1 MKTTRKRRRAKQAAP
16 QDISEK
22 LLHPITEEEADII
35 LSDPELQAE
44 SKRTGIDL
52 GLLVNDMRL
61 TVTERLKQLRAAA
74 RFVQAFREA
83 GRKAGLQ

>member
-1 MKTTRKRRRAKQAAP
+1 MAGKWESSLDPAQLP
-16 QDISEK
+16 PDISEK
-22 LLHPITEEEADII
+22 LLQPISEEQANII

-52 GLLVNDMRL
+52 GLLVCDMRL
-61 TVTERLKQLRAAA
+61 TVTERLEQLKGAAKMI
-74 RFVQAFREA
+74 QAFREA